1 MSSNPVADRI
11 SALTAAA
18 ADWREPDHPA
28 REDAVSRALAADN
41 QCTAEALAFTINQR
55 MHTLT
60 GEALTA
66 WAAKIPQA
74 TTPQSVV
81 LVDRGVTPLATF
93 HLWIALV
100 LAGHNVH
107 YHPPKAFPAL
117 LPAIATAVGGYLG
130 TAVLSVIEDTEE
142 VQSFKSVIAKS
153 TIKAKSAAVNTKRSK
168 DNVGISIA
176 IVGTEPTDEV
186 WEGLA
191 EDALL
196 YDGAGDTAPRLLF
209 APATLGPDA
218 FLDACAHFRA
228 VYPAH
233 RDTPGRLKM
242 QQAMLE
248 ALNVPHGYSDDLGFL
263 VSKGEAEIQSP
274 GHIRWV
280 PYTSADDITSQLPSS
295 VNLMVVAD
303 GTAQDIGRVTPE
315 VPVICPGT
323 AHRPPVEGHLSTD
336 RLVHFLESLDSRE
349 TERQDPQG

>member
-1 MSSNPVADRI
+1 MSPIPVADRI

-18 ADWREPDHPA
+18 ADWREPDHPE
-28 REDAVSRALAADN
+28 REGAVARALAADN
-41 QCTAEALAFTINQR
+41 RCTAEALAFTINQR
-55 MHTLT
+55 THTLT

-100 LAGHNVH
+100 LAGHNIH
-107 YHPPKAFPAL
+107 YHPPQAFPAL
-117 LPAIATAVGGYLG
+117 LPAIAKAVEGYLG
-130 TAVLSVIEDTEE
+130 TAVLSLIADLKH
-142 VQSFKSVIAKS
+142 VQHFKSVIAKS
-153 TIKAKSAAVNTKRSK
+153 SVRLMAHMQQEEETGNEPGA
-168 DNVGISIA
+168 SIA
-176 IVGTEPTDEV
+176 IVGAKPTDEV

-218 FLDACAHFRA
+218 FLDACARFRA
-228 VYPAH
+228 VCPAH

-248 ALNVPHGYSDDLGFL
+248 ALDVPHGYSDDLGFL
-263 VSKGEAEIQSP
+263 ISKGEAEIQTP

-280 PYTSADDITSQLPSS
+280 PYTSVDDITSQLPSS
-295 VNLMVVAD
+295 VNCMVIPD
-303 GTAQDIGRVTPE
+303 NTAREIGRLIPE
-315 VPVICPGT
+315 APILCPGT
-323 AHRPPVEGHLSTD
+323 AHRPPVEGHLPTD
-336 RLVHFLESLDSRE
+336 RLLNFLEELVSKKTKR
-349 TERQDPQG
+349 

>member
-1 MSSNPVADRI
+1 MSPKPVADRI

-18 ADWREPDHPA
+18 ADWREPDHPE
-28 REDAVSRALAADN
+28 REGAVARALAADN
-41 QCTAEALAFTINQR
+41 RCTAEALAFTINQR

-100 LAGHNVH
+100 LAGHTVH
-107 YHPPKAFPAL
+107 YHPPQAFPAL
-117 LPAIATAVGGYLG
+117 LPAIAKAVEGYLG
-130 TAVLSVIEDTEE
+130 TAVLFPIEDLQQ
-142 VQSFKSVIAKS
+142 VQHPKSVIANSFATINTQTQNEEKTEDKS
-153 TIKAKSAAVNTKRSK
+153 GV
-168 DNVGISIA
+168 SIA
-176 IVGTEPTDEV
+176 IVGAKPTDEV

-191 EDALL
+191 EDTLL
-196 YDGAGDTAPRLLF
+196 YDGTGDTAPRLLF

-218 FLDACAHFRA
+218 FLDACARFRA

-248 ALNVPHGYSDDLGFL
+248 ALDVPHGYSDDLGFL

-280 PYTSADDITSQLPSS
+280 PYTSVDDITSQLPSA
-295 VNLMVVAD
+295 VNCIVVPD
-303 GTAQDIGRVTPE
+303 GTAQGIDRLTAE
-315 VPVICPGT
+315 ATVICPGT
-323 AHRPPVEGHLSTD
+323 AHRPPVEGHLPTD
-336 RLVHFLESLDSRE
+336 RLLNFLEELVSKE
-349 TERQDPQG
+349 TKR